1 MNLSTLAPYIDK
13 NLDLQTIKQN
23 LNLYTTILLEW
34 NQTHNLTGAQS
45 AQDIQKNIID
55 SLYPLCFLRDFEL
68 CLDVGSGAGFP
79 AIALAIAKPKQEFIL
94 SEPRAKRAAFLLFV
108 KQKLKLHNIHIEKK
122 SIQEI
127 HTKADLI
134 TSRAVMPTSKLLHLC
149 SKNLTHNGYYLLYK
163 GELSATLPNNLKSQI
178 FKRDERIYL
187 YIKGEI

>member
-1 MNLSTLAPYIDK
+1 MESN
-13 NLDLQTIKQN
+13 
-23 LNLYTTILLEW
+23 
-34 NQTHNLTGAQS
+34 AQS
-45 AQDIQKNIID
+45 HRRTKRTRHTKNIID